1 MNPFKIFACLAAI
14 ALALGLAACGGDDDD
29 GGDTTAAEITETTT
43 GGDNGDGDG
52 TDAGVGEGAAG
63 GGAGGGAGGESTT
76 LSLEA
81 DPDGALA
88 YTQTELTAQAGDVT
102 IEFDNPASM
111 PHDVAVSVRNGQP
124 GGEQIGKTEVIT
136 GDSATLELTDLEP
149 GEYQYWCTVPGHLE
163 AGMKGTLIIE

>member
-52 TDAGVGEGAAG
+52 TDAGVGEGTAG
-63 GGAGGGAGGESTT
+63 GGAGGGSGESTT